1 MIANAKLGQVFYL
14 GGKSIEKFENLFPLL
29 CGAGLCDSFRC
40 SDRQSALLFRC
51 SLCGRTGCCCHH
63 FVSPS
68 MLGCCSLPFCLAPV
82 TVSCFFPYSYAL
94 LQKNLQGCSLCCE
107 VLLWWNALH
116 LKSES
121 FSRWMGN
128 AFYFF
133 FQLVTRACEKLPS
146 CVFNGRF
153 SG

>member
-14 GGKSIEKFENLFPLL
+14 GGKSIEKFENLFLSSVVLACVIPFL
-29 CGAGLCDSFRC
+29 F
-40 SDRQSALLFRC
+40 DRQSALLFLC

-133 FQLVTRACEKLPS
+133 FPVSHTCIWKATIL
-146 CVFNGRF
+146 CV
-153 SG
+153 